1 MKKKKNYRKQLL
13 RKELRQNTVSYV
25 CANCGAEEQI
35 PEDMLEYFDDINP
48 EQLLFSTHEFTWK
61 MQIHCH
67 ISIDV
72 LEYK

>member
-48 EQLLFSTHEFTWK
+48 EQLLFSTHEFT
-61 MQIHCH
+61 
-67 ISIDV
+67 
-72 LEYK
+72 